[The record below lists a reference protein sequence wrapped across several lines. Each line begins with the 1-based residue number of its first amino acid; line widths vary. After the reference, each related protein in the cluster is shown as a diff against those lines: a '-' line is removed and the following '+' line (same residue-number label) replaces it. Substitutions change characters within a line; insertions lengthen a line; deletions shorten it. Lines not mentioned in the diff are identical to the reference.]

1 MKVLRNVLGICVVT
15 LTFSSTASAGIMQTG
30 CHASSAGYSTGL
42 LYQVVLNVVQSIITT
57 L

>member
-15 LTFSSTASAGIMQTG
+15 LTFSSTTSAGIMQTG